1 MATSNYV
8 EGMCFLNRDKYNLEQ
23 KQLLSLPGTW
33 LSGKTGF
40 PVSYCN
46 VQG

>member
-8 EGMCFLNRDKYNLEQ
+8 EGMCFLNRDKYIQ
-23 KQLLSLPGTW
+23 KELLSLPGTW
-33 LSGKTGF
+33 LSGKTDF

-46 VQG
+46 L